1 MDAPDSLLKGRL
13 ASAATVFVALASVA
27 LALWMLGHVIEA
39 VLLAFAGVL
48 LGLFLRGVG
57 AWLSARVGLRPAW
70 GVAASALALLAAFVA
85 AFWLAADPVAQQAEQ
100 LAQAIPRSLDGLR
113 DVLGEHA
120 WGRHVLDEVRR
131 VGGDFARRG
140 TLARAGGLLS
150 SALGSLVSFV
160 VFLLVGIF
168 VAFDAPMYRD
178 GAVRLTPPSR
188 RARARFV
195 LGRVA
200 HALRMWMLGK
210 LIAMAAV
217 GALTWVGL
225 SLLDIPLSLVLT
237 LLAAVLTFVPNFGP
251 VISAVPAVLL
261 GLMHSPTK
269 AAEVAALYLAVQTV
283 ESYVLTPLVQRRTTS
298 LPPALT
304 LLAQTVMGTLAGGLG
319 VVVAT
324 PLTAAALVIVKHL
337 YVEDVLGD
345 RPVADADAE
354 G

>member
-1 MDAPDSLLKGRL
+1 MDAPDSLLRPRL
-13 ASAATVFVALASVA
+13 ASVATVFVALASVA

-48 LGLFLRGVG
+48 FGLFLRGAG
-57 AWLSARVGLRPAW
+57 AWIAARVGLRPAW
-70 GVAASALALLAAFVA
+70 GVGAVAIALLAAIVA

-100 LAQAIPRSLDGLR
+100 LAQAIPQSLERLR
-113 DVLGEHA
+113 ETLGAHA
-120 WGRHVLDEVRR
+120 WGRHLLDEARR
-131 VGGDFARRG
+131 VGGELARSG
-140 TLARAGGLLS
+140 SLARAGGVLS
-150 SALGSLVSFV
+150 SALGALVSL
-160 VFLLVGIF
+160 LLVTLVGLF

-178 GAVRLTPPSR
+178 GVARLAPPSR

-210 LIAMAAV
+210 MISMAAV
-217 GALTWVGL
+217 GVLTWVGL
-225 SLLDIPLSLVLT
+225 SLLGVPLSLVLT
-237 LLAAVLTFVPNFGP
+237 LLAAALTFVPNFGP

-261 GLMHSPTK
+261 GLMESPSK
-269 AAEVAALYLAVQTV
+269 AAQVAGLYLAVQTV

-324 PLTAAALVIVKHL
+324 PLTAAALVLVKHL

-345 RPVADADAE
+345 RPSAEADAE